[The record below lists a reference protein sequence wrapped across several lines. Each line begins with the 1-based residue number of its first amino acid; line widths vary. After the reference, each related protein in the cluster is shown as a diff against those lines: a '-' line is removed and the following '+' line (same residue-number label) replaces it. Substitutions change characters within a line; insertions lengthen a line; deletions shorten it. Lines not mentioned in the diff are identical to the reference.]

1 MFKKRYMQA
10 QDFTKRT
17 LMLALVKGT
26 ESVTVGKEYMVA
38 MRHVIICIL

>member
-1 MFKKRYMQA
+1 MFKKKIQA